1 MIKNKCIISDSLIKK
16 KKNEGREDCCV
27 KYSGI
32 IKKNERMSFVAT
44 GMHPEIIRLTEVS
57 QRDKHH
63 MISLTC
69 DILKKNDTMNLFTKQ
84 KHTHRKQKNFRLPKG
99 KRGKD

>member
-1 MIKNKCIISDSLIKK
+1 MDKDVIHIYNEILLSHKK
-16 KKNEGREDCCV
+16 K
-27 KYSGI
+27 
-32 IKKNERMSFVAT
+32 ERMSFVAT